1 MKPLRFVGGDV
12 ALTAEQGRKI
22 KTEVV
27 FAARRKCVGRRLFT
41 YMPEPLGIGYE
52 EFGYD
57 TLSEVSAA
65 TLGFVWPGAGNKDII
80 NLARTVVNIPVLKKE
95 AEINKIKLAASQ
107 QRGTPLRTSNIVSQA
122 YRVALLEDAMIIN
135 GYTNDG
141 VTYEIQG
148 LYQAAGQ
155 SYGVASDWGTPAN
168 IITSIN
174 GVIALLLA
182 PGVEH
187 QYPFN
192 LTINSTQFTQLLP
205 LIGSTNVSYFDW
217 VLKALNGPQNEGK
230 SRGKILMSNTI
241 PAGTGLLSIVDH
253 LGSFDY
259 IRAEE
264 LTTYLTILQ
273 ESENL
278 FARVYIRA
286 LPVVYDA
293 NSLGQLTT
301 I

>member
-1 MKPLRFVGGDV
+1 MRPLRFVGGDV

-22 KTEVV
+22 KSEVV
-27 FAARRKCVGRRLFT
+27 FAARRRAVGRRLFT
-41 YMPEPLGIGYE
+41 SMPEPLGIGYE

-57 TLSEVSAA
+57 TMSEVSEAS
-65 TLGFVWPGAGNKDII
+65 LGFVWPGAGNKDII
-80 NLARTVVNIPVLKKE
+80 NLARTTVNIPILKKE

-122 YRVALLEDAMIIN
+122 YRVARLEDDLIID
-135 GYTNDG
+135 GYSADG
-141 VTYEIQG
+141 TTYEING
-148 LYQAAGQ
+148 VYQAAGN
-155 SYGVASDWGTPAN
+155 SYAVASDWAVVAN

-174 GVIALLLA
+174 GIIALLLA
-182 PGVEH
+182 DEYW
-187 QYPFN
+187 YPFN
-192 LTINSTQFTQLLP
+192 LTINSAQFVELLP

-217 VLKALNGPQNEGK
+217 VKKALNGPNNEGGN
-230 SRGKILMSNTI
+230 RGQILMSNAI
-241 PAGTGLLSIVDH
+241 AAGTGLVSVVDH
-253 LGSFDY
+253 LGEFDY

-278 FARVYIRA
+278 FARVYLRA
-286 LPVVYDA
+286 LPVVYNA
-293 NSLGQLTT
+293 NSLGQLTS